1 MDTEKEE
8 FRPKRWNMSRLL
20 AARLKERMSDYQ
32 IQMGELA
39 KRTNIAR
46 YRLNKWF
53 RSELTLSEEE
63 FTSVM
68 TTLNLCE

>member
-8 FRPKRWNMSRLL
+8 FRPKRWNMNRLL
-20 AARLKERMSDYQ
+20 VARLKERMSDYQ

-39 KRTNIAR
+39 KRTSIAR

>member
-1 MDTEKEE
+1 METEQTE
-8 FRPKRWNMSRLL
+8 FRPKRWNMNRLL

-32 IQMGELA
+32 IQMGEIA
-39 KRTNIAR
+39 KRTSIAR

-53 RSELTLSEEE
+53 RCELTLSEDE